1 MKASDLRIGN
11 LLLNDGIVVTIDAR
25 TIFDIWNDEGA
36 KKYKPIPLTEKW
48 LLKFGFE
55 KVVYDSEETGY
66 GTEYELKCSSDVFMV
81 YEDDFSVALYSCKE
95 VIGRDLS
102 VIPTWNQVK
111 TVHGL
116 QNLYHALIG
125 KELTLIEP

>member
-1 MKASDLRIGN
+1 MKASELRIGN
-11 LLLNDGIVVTIDAR
+11 FVMYSSVITVNENKIKECVQYPERFGPLG
-25 TIFDIWNDEGA
+25 
-36 KKYKPIPLTEKW
+36 LTEEW